1 MAALPPQTQN
11 VDSQS
16 RSPSPLR
23 RSIAGKGPGLM
34 KRIRSDPTSDP
45 ESDQDPEDLPDLH
58 GYFEDFEVPLPERVS
73 LCRSYASYLVAVL
86 KRNGKK

>member
-1 MAALPPQTQN
+1 MAALPQTLI

-16 RSPSPLR
+16 QSPTLR
-23 RSIAGKGPGLM
+23 RSHAGKGPSLM
-34 KRIRSDPTSDP
+34 KRIRNDPMSDQ

-58 GYFEDFEVPLPERVS
+58 AYFEDFRVPLPERVS
-73 LCRSYASYLVAVL
+73 LCRSYASYLSAVL